1 MNKRLALMFIMLAAA
16 GTVEAADQR
25 ADADYLLTSSA
36 TDFHTH
42 QPPTV
47 TDVRRVHLVT
57 TKGSDG
63 ATQSMLCGEV
73 LAGDGSGKSSW
84 QPFVT
89 IKTSKYEQW
98 LGTQATT
105 LCNKASASRS
115 GPDLSAELKARL
127 HKLD

>member
-1 MNKRLALMFIMLAAA
+1 MFIMLATAS
-16 GTVEAADQR
+16 TVFAADQPG
-25 ADADYLLTSSA
+25 DADYLLTSSA
-36 TDFHTH
+36 TDFHAH

-47 TDVRRVHLVT
+47 IDFRRVHLVT
-57 TKGSDG
+57 AKASDG
-63 ATQSMLCGEV
+63 VTQPMLCGEF
-73 LAGDGSGKSSW
+73 LASEGSGKPSW